1 MKNTIPVFMVS
12 SGRSGSAMMEK
23 VFSVDPSVE
32 VHHEYLCTHVQ
43 KIACLWEMRKISR
56 SHALKELSLIY
67 GPALFYCSAP
77 IFIDSSNKLTWV
89 ISLLDELFPSCHFV
103 HIVRDGR
110 KVTSSYYHKLHDE
123 CYDNRSVRIL
133 RASFENKILLPPPEK
148 KYYWPIPLP
157 PNPDAQRFEK
167 LDQYGRICWHWANI
181 NKRIN
186 QQLENVNKSRKLVVR
201 LEDLVSNEDKVRE
214 LFSFIKL
221 PYNGEAYRMLQ
232 RPHNVNKPEDKLLT
246 SDQQAIFNAE
256 AKDILELYG
265 YGESPEYQMHYDC

>member
-1 MKNTIPVFMVS
+1 MVS

-77 IFIDSSNKLTWV
+77 IFIDSSNKLSWV

-148 KYYWPIPLP
+148 NITG
-157 PNPDAQRFEK
+157 
-167 LDQYGRICWHWANI
+167 QYLYHRILMLKDLRSLISMGEYAGTGRI
-181 NKRIN
+181 
-186 QQLENVNKSRKLVVR
+186 S
-201 LEDLVSNEDKVRE
+201 
-214 LFSFIKL
+214 IK
-221 PYNGEAYRMLQ
+221 G
-232 RPHNVNKPEDKLLT
+232 
-246 SDQQAIFNAE
+246 
-256 AKDILELYG
+256 
-265 YGESPEYQMHYDC
+265 